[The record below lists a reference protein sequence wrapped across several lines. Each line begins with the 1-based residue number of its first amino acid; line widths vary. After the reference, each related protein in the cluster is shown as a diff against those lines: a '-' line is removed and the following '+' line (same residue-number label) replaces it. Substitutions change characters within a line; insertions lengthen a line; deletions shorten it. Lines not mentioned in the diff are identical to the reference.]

1 MKKRGFQLALLQLL
15 LFFLVLPVF
24 AQDDVR
30 GAPECK
36 YCGMYRHA
44 FDYSRKLLERAGEGP
59 VGTCSLN
66 CAAVDYM
73 RNLDNLPTAI
83 KVADYRTKQL
93 IDAKTAYWVIGG
105 NKRGVMTERAK
116 WAFKRK
122 SDAQAFIKKHG
133 GEPATFEDAIDA
145 SYEDLYKDM
154 ELAERHRLL
163 HHADARAH
171 LTD

>member
-1 MKKRGFQLALLQLL
+1 MKKRGIQLALLQLL
-15 LFFLVLPVF
+15 LLLLVLPVS
-24 AQDDVR
+24 AHDDIR

-44 FDYSRKLLERAGEGP
+44 FNYSRMLLERAGEAP

-73 RNLDNLPTAI
+73 RDLDNLPTAI
-83 KVADYRTKQL
+83 KVADYNTKKL
-93 IDAKTAYWVIGG
+93 IDAKAAYWVIGG
-105 NKRGVMTERAK
+105 NKRGVMTARAK
-116 WAFKRK
+116 WAFKQK

-133 GEPATFEDAIDA
+133 GEPATFEDAIKA
-145 SYEDLYKDM
+145 SFEDLYKDM
-154 ELAERHRLL
+154 ELTERHRFL

-171 LTD
+171 LPD